1 MKDILTILTESIGKK
16 ISENINDNII
26 EKLHIGQDSNFD
38 DIDFKQFMK
47 NLNKEDTALYNKVQE
62 YMKKSKS
69 LKNNKRKPSTSSS
82 SSNYNY
88 SCGSGRSRSS
98 CGSDTNWGSNCGS
111 SRSSRSYC

>member
-47 NLNKEDTALYNKVQE
+47 DLNKEDTALYNKVQE

-69 LKNNKRKPSTSSS
+69 LKNNKRKQSTSSS
-82 SSNYNY
+82 SSDYNY

-98 CGSDTNWGSNCGS
+98 CGSDTNWGSSCGS